1 MTETTYTVTVIDGK
15 ERETIVGSNYTLQG
29 AIHTVDIAF
38 RLMADDPGPMRITIE
53 RHKEADE

>member
-15 ERETIVGSNYTLQG
+15 EREMITGTNYTLQG

-38 RLMADDPGPMRITIE
+38 RLMADDPGPLKVTIE
-53 RHKEADE
+53 RHREDE